1 MESRNDNNFDFLR
14 LLAAT
19 AVIITHSYALLGLP
33 EHDFLWKI
41 TNGVTS
47 FSRVGVWIFFVISGY
62 LITLSALRSNSL
74 KEYALKRIARIF
86 PALLVVVTLTVLV
99 VGPLLSTVPL
109 INYFQ
114 SAETWNYFKT
124 LTLYGVRMELP
135 GMFLDNPYPRAVN
148 GSLWTLSY
156 EFTLYLI
163 PALFIFIKGKMQY
176 LRAFLLC
183 LFVVLIFTR
192 DLWMPIASDIS
203 IPFLLLNGGHL
214 VNLGTFFLGGIL
226 MALYRDKIPLSA
238 PKALLVT
245 GIFLLICQSTRF
257 GPHLAYI
264 AIPYM
269 VLSVAYAKFSTAR
282 FFRYGDISYG
292 MYIYAFLFQQ
302 ILVQLFFSSSKNP
315 FLFFLCTL
323 VFVIPVAYLSWRLV
337 EKPALQW
344 KKKWNKIAG

>member
-1 MESRNDNNFDFLR
+1 MESRKDNNFDFLR

-41 TNGVTS
+41 TGGVTS
-47 FSRVGVWIFFVISGY
+47 FSRFGVWIFFVISGY

-109 INYFQ
+109 LNYFQ
-114 SAETWNYFKT
+114 SPETWNYFKT

-135 GMFLDNPYPRAVN
+135 GMFLNNPYPRAVN

-156 EFTLYLI
+156 EFTLYFV
-163 PALFIFIKGKMQY
+163 PALFIFMKNKMEY
-176 LRAFLLC
+176 IRIFLLC
-183 LFVVLIFTR
+183 LFVVLTLTK
-192 DLWMPIASDIS
+192 DVWMPLASDIS
-203 IPFLLLNGGHL
+203 IPFFLLNGGHL
-214 VNLGTFFLGGIL
+214 VNLGTFFLAGIL
-226 MALYRDKIPLSA
+226 MALYREKISFSSG
-238 PKALLVT
+238 KVLLIA
-245 GIFLLICQSTRF
+245 GIFLLICQFSRF
-257 GPHLAYI
+257 GSHAAYI

-302 ILVQLFFSSSKNP
+302 ILSQLFFFNFKNP
-315 FLFFLCTL
+315 FFFFLCTI
-323 VFVIPVAYLSWRLV
+323 VFVVPAAYLSWRFV

-344 KKKWNKIAG
+344 KKKWNMITG